1 MAFTQR
7 ATNTNLILLEAPHR
21 YDLHCTSCVNAEV
34 KFYNRKLQSIMSTAN
49 HVKVLKASTE
59 RKHHT
64 GHGLHLN
71 NRGKDWIVY
80 DIVNEIKNLNSFY
93 DKSITIELP
102 WPKKTNCSEGKAPP
116 NRYVSHTKP
125 EDNSTEITYSSQPC
139 EDEPDPLLPTK
150 DSRQEEIVLRKS
162 VRPKQPPINKY
173 QDFFMLKVSK
183 C

>member
-21 YDLHCTSCVNAEV
+21 YDLHSTSCVNAEV
-34 KFYNRKLQSIMSTAN
+34 NFYNRKLQSIMSTAN

-71 NRGKDWIVY
+71 SRGKDWIVY
-80 DIVNEIKNLNSFY
+80 NIVNEIKNLNSFY
-93 DKSITIELP
+93 NKSITIELP
-102 WPKKTNCSEGKAPP
+102 WPRKINSFEGKALP
-116 NRYVSHTKP
+116 NRYVSHIKP

-139 EDEPDPLLPTK
+139 EDEPDPLLPTM
-150 DSRQEEIVLRKS
+150 DSQQEEIVLRKS
-162 VRPKQPPINKY
+162 ARLKQPPINKY
-173 QDFFMLKVSK
+173 QDFL